1 MKKPPFALTK
11 KPGDVYGFSIV
22 LIFLSLLLVYI
33 NLLNRPSGD
42 LYVSVYIENNYV
54 NQYSLY
60 QNQSITFEQAEY
72 PVLLGDII
80 LAIEDQKIRVEQ
92 ETSPLNIC
100 SEQGWINTPGMPLIC
115 APNYFMAV
123 IEAPKI

>member
-11 KPGDVYGFSIV
+11 KTGDVYGFSII

-33 NLLNRPSGD
+33 NLLNRPGGD
-42 LYVSVYIENNYV
+42 LFVSVYIENQLI

-60 QNQSITFEQAEY
+60 EDQSLTFSKETY
-72 PVLLGDII
+72 PILLGDIV
-80 LAIEDQKIRVEQ
+80 LAIDDEQIRIEE

-100 SEQGWINTPGMPLIC
+100 SQQGWVSTPGLPLIC

-123 IEAPKI
+123 IEAPK